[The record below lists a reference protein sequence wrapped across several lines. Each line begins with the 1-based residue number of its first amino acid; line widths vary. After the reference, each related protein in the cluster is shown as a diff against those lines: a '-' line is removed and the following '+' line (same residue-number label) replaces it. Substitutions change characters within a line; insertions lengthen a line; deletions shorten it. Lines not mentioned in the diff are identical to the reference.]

1 MCVLHSSRSTRPST
15 PLLPMV
21 CRFFEFPV
29 SVLHHPV
36 HELLSRSSS
45 SPLLLHSFPTIFLCK
60 ELPLIMYNVPYPLP
74 TVFSQKFLQ
83 QLKTTLFGRTVVGS
97 ASE

>member
-45 SPLLLHSFPTIFLCK
+45 SLLLHSFPTISLCK
-60 ELPLIMYNVPYPLP
+60 ELPLIMYMCPIHFLEYSPRNS
-74 TVFSQKFLQ
+74 FSK
-83 QLKTTLFGRTVVGS
+83 LKTLLFGRTVVGS